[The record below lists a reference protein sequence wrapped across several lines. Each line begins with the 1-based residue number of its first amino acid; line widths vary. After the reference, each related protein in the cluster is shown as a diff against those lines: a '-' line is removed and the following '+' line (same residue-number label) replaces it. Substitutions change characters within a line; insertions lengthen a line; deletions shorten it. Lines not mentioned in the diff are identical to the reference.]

1 MSHEAVSG
9 PDSCNAENL
18 LEYDSH
24 SPLGFFSQRSDYGF
38 FVMAAANPIFGDRQ
52 TIGAAKARCWRDV
65 SGSPSK
71 AVKTKDGEDIA
82 DPVSGGS

>member
-1 MSHEAVSG
+1 
-9 PDSCNAENL
+9 
-18 LEYDSH
+18 
-24 SPLGFFSQRSDYGF
+24 
-38 FVMAAANPIFGDRQ
+38 MAAANPIFGDRQ

>member
-1 MSHEAVSG
+1 LFCFLVF
-9 PDSCNAENL
+9 L
-18 LEYDSH
+18 L
-24 SPLGFFSQRSDYGF
+24 
-38 FVMAAANPIFGDRQ
+38 V
-52 TIGAAKARCWRDV
+52 DV